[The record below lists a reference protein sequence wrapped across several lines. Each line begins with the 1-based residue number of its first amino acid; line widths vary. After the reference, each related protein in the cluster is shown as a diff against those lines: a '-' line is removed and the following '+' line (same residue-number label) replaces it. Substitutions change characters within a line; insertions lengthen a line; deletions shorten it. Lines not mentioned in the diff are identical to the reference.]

1 MKRKILAQKFLTFA
15 LTASVTATM
24 FPTSAFAVTGSQVAA
39 DGTYISTSHVTDEEE
54 EGWSEYNVSVS
65 LAVKD
70 GKISNI
76 SVTHDSTYDSES
88 DKYFNWVKNGKETKK
103 GKWVGYQSL
112 VGKAATA
119 ETINSWDTVSGA
131 TCTSKSVKSAALE
144 ALGKASEKKDE
155 VAVDTT
161 ALESAIKSAEA
172 LTESDYTAATW
183 SKVSEALKV
192 AKSAL
197 TAKESQDA
205 VNTAATNL
213 NNAIDN
219 LAKQEYIYCYAGL
232 TWSEYWANESVYNS
246 TNTSSNS
253 KTDLRGESDKG
264 GFDTVTRATT
274 NHGLH
279 RGSFQCTA
287 IVDTEEGTTL
297 KISYWKT
304 NTVKGSDGKDTIQ
317 QIAVMSDGTEYL
329 YAKGKFTKD
338 STTLTLKDYKVTGL
352 KYVPVKVKAEDY
364 NDFKAKYT
372 VYENGTTL
380 VGGYAEGVLST
391 INEVANV
398 TKNTN
403 GLKNATKNADGS
415 FTFSAKQTGTDSG
428 IKDQSLKTATDL
440 EPTVKDADGSY
451 GEFLRVDFNGKY
463 GDLASN
469 LQTVKWTYYGNDSTR
484 TNAVA
489 TYGTKFAADNWMH
502 KKMGIQLGLT
512 DSYRCTIPSGYDG
525 TGYWSITLSALGYKD
540 YTYDFVATSDNIVTS
555 ADSGDITALK
565 AKVAEAEELV
575 KKTDVYTAS
584 SLKDLQGELDEAKEE
599 IAKTEHAKPIVE
611 EALSHLTD
619 AISNLKSQYVL
630 MNIPYDEFY
639 KADLNNNS
647 VAVDATTSA
656 TKQKTRNI
664 LASGSYHA
672 DSKGEH
678 INGVTFPVKVTDE
691 FYDNNKGYTQ
701 ITDDSKVDITTNM
714 KGKISTTTYEGK
726 NALFESADY
735 SYYVLSEVPSYYKTA
750 TVGTDKKLSF
760 GAVNG
765 TKKQI
770 DSDKVKTKF
779 KTKTKYGDYQL
790 NLDGIKDAM
799 DFEDDDVVYG
809 VIVSTDDTDYAM
821 RHVENIWKTED
832 LAWSVGIVTESH
844 GCNLSYSHYESMVGK
859 TIKNVTYYTSKG
871 IFTLPVEF
879 KVLEHVKDSKAN
891 VENAAVSAGK
901 TNFGVALPDDFKAVY
916 AVTDA
921 KGNEV
926 KGFNVAEEASA
937 SAVSTYAASYTQT
950 KKLVITYPKYAENT
964 EYTLTVSDKSNKY
977 APITTTFELYAEAVS
992 AAYNND
998 ATAPKLVVADG
1009 ATAAQFADFIGKIK
1023 SVNVNGNDYPATG
1036 KGEVKLIKE
1045 DGSIDTT
1052 QAPFAEGSSFEI
1064 KVSAT
1069 GYKDELSFTYEKPVV
1084 IDTKALESAIEKAD
1098 TLKEAD
1104 YTADSWKTFSQVLS
1118 SAKAVLGQKDDQ
1130 TMVDNAVKSLN
1141 KAIEGLKKKESVN
1154 PGTTNP
1160 GTSGTGTGSTGA
1172 ISGSTGSSNGAG
1184 TNATVATGKKSN
1196 SATANTTGST
1206 AKKATVKK
1214 ASKTSDTNPLMGMLA
1229 LAFASISLVGA
1240 ALFAKKPNRK

>member
-1 MKRKILAQKFLTFA
+1 MKRKILAQKFLAFA

-39 DGTYISTSHVTDEEE
+39 DGTYISTAHVTDEEE

-183 SKVSEALKV
+183 SKVSEALEA

-197 TAKESQDA
+197 TAKESQTA
-205 VNTAATNL
+205 VNSATTAL
-213 NNAIDN
+213 NAAVKG
-219 LAKQEYIYCYAGL
+219 LVKEEKYVYCYAGL
-232 TWSEYWANESVYNS
+232 TWAEYWDAEGVQAAGS
-246 TNTSSNS
+246 TEASSEKDSHN
-253 KTDLRGESDKG
+253 ESDKG
-264 GFDTVTRATT
+264 AFDTVTRATA

-279 RGSFQCTA
+279 RGSFQCNAT
-287 IVDTEEGTTL
+287 IELNDGTKYNL
-297 KISYWKT
+297 SYWKDK
-304 NTVKGSDGKDTIQ
+304 NTFVT
-317 QIAVMSDGTEYL
+317 TEGQEVTF
-329 YAKGKFTKD
+329 ADIKANI
-338 STTLTLKDYKVTGL
+338 KDYKVTGL
-352 KYVPVKVKAEDY
+352 KFVPVKVKESDY
-364 NDFKAKYT
+364 EAFKAKYT
-372 VYENGTTL
+372 VYENGSEL
-380 VGGYAEGVLST
+380 KGGFGEGNLKT
-391 INEVANV
+391 IDEIADV
-398 TKNTN
+398 TENTN
-403 GLKNATKNADGS
+403 GLKTVTKNADGS
-415 FTFSAKQTGTDSG
+415 FSFSARATGTDSG
-428 IKDQSLKTATDL
+428 VKDTSLKIADVSG
-440 EPTVKDADGSY
+440 TVKDASGSY
-451 GEFLRVDFNGKY
+451 GEFLRVDFNGNY
-463 GDLASN
+463 GDLGAN
-469 LQTVKWTYYGNDSTR
+469 MQAVKWTYYGNDSTR
-484 TNAVA
+484 TKALA
-489 TYGTKFAADNWMH
+489 TYGTKFASDNWMH
-502 KKMGIQLGLT
+502 KSMGIQLGLT
-512 DSYRCTIPSGYDG
+512 DSLRCSLPSGYDG
-525 TGYWSITLSALGYKD
+525 TGYWSVTIYALGYED
-540 YTYDFVATSDNIVTS
+540 YTYNFEATAANIVTPQVP
-555 ADSGDITALK
+555 ADETSKKALSD
-565 AKVAEAEELV
+565 KVAEADKLNKELYTD
-575 KKTDVYTAS
+575 KTWSNMQT
-584 SLKDLQGELDEAKEE
+584 ELMEAKEALE
-599 IAKTEHAKPIVE
+599 KTDLMQSEAE
-611 EALSHLTD
+611 EALSHLTE
-619 AISNLKSQYVL
+619 AVNNLKSQYVL

-656 TKQKTRNI
+656 TKQKTRNT
-664 LASGSYHA
+664 LAAGSYHA
-672 DSKGEH
+672 DSEGEH
-678 INGVTFPVKVTDE
+678 INGVTFPVKVTDD
-691 FYDNNKGYTQ
+691 FYDNNKDYTQ

-726 NALFESADY
+726 KALFESADY

-750 TVGTDKKLSF
+750 TVVTVGTEKKLSF

-770 DSDKVKTKF
+770 ASDKVTTKF

-799 DFEDDDVVYG
+799 GFEDDDVVYG

-821 RHVENIWKTED
+821 RHVENIWKTEK

-871 IFTLPVEF
+871 IFTLPVEY

-901 TNFGVALPDDFKAVY
+901 TNFGVALPDDFNAEY

-921 KGNEV
+921 KGKKVE
-926 KGFNVAEEASA
+926 GFKVTEESLASA
-937 SAVSTYAASYTQT
+937 TSTYAASYTQN
-950 KKLVITYPKYAENT
+950 KKLVISYPNDAENK
-964 EYTLTVSDKSNKY
+964 EYTLTVSDKNNKY
-977 APITTTFELYAEAVS
+977 APITTTFELYADTVS

-998 ATAPKLVVADG
+998 AAAPKLVKAEG

-1023 SVNVNGNDYPATG
+1023 SVDVNGKEYPATG

-1045 DGSIDTT
+1045 DGTIDIT

-1069 GYKDELSFTYEKPVV
+1069 GYKDTLSFTYEKPVV

-1118 SAKAVLGQKDDQ
+1118 SAKAVLEQKYDQ
-1130 TMVDNAVKSLN
+1130 TKVDNEVKSLN

-1196 SATANTTGST
+1196 SATANTTGSV

>member
-183 SKVSEALKV
+183 SKVSEALEA

-197 TAKESQDA
+197 TAKESQTA
-205 VNTAATNL
+205 VNSATTAL
-213 NNAIDN
+213 NAAVKG
-219 LAKQEYIYCYAGL
+219 LVKEEKYVYCYAGL
-232 TWSEYWANESVYNS
+232 TWAEYWAAEGVQAAGS
-246 TNTSSNS
+246 TVSSSEKDSHN
-253 KTDLRGESDKG
+253 ESDKG
-264 GFDTVTRATT
+264 AFDTVTRATA

-279 RGSFQCTA
+279 RGSFQCNA
-287 IVDTEEGTTL
+287 IVETEEGTTL
-297 KISYWKT
+297 NLSYWKT
-304 NTVKGSDGKDTIQ
+304 VKGDDGKDK
-317 QIAVMSDGTEYL
+317 QIAVMTDGTEYN
-329 YAKGKFTKD
+329 YNRGVFTKD
-338 STTLTLKDYKVTGL
+338 GTTLNLKDYKVTGL
-352 KYVPVKVKAEDY
+352 KFVPVKVKAEDY
-364 NDFKAKYT
+364 EAFKAKYT
-372 VYENGTTL
+372 VYENGSKL
-380 VGGYAEGVLST
+380 KGGYGENKLQV
-391 INEVANV
+391 IDEVANV
-398 TKNTN
+398 TADTN
-403 GLKNATKNADGS
+403 GLKTATKTADGS
-415 FTFSAKQTGTDSG
+415 FSFSARATGNDSG
-428 IKDQSLKTATDL
+428 VMSSLKKADGL
-440 EPTVKDADGSY
+440 EPEVKAASGSY
-451 GEFLRVDFNGKY
+451 GEFLRVDFNGNY
-463 GDLASN
+463 GDLGAN
-469 LQTVKWTYYGNDSTR
+469 MQAVKWTYYGNDSTR
-484 TNAVA
+484 TKALA
-489 TYGTKFAADNWMH
+489 TYGTKFASDNWMH
-502 KKMGIQLGLT
+502 KSMGIQLGLT
-512 DSYRCTIPSGYDG
+512 DSLRCSLPSGYDG
-525 TGYWSITLSALGYKD
+525 TGYWSVTIYALGYED
-540 YTYDFVATSDNIVTS
+540 YTYNFEATAANIVKPQVPADETS
-555 ADSGDITALK
+555 KKALSD
-565 AKVAEAEELV
+565 KVAEADKLNKELYTD
-575 KKTDVYTAS
+575 KTWSYMQAELKEAKDALAKTDLMQS
-584 SLKDLQGELDEAKEE
+584 EAK
-599 IAKTEHAKPIVE
+599 

-619 AISNLKSQYVL
+619 AVNNLKSQYVL

-639 KADLNNNS
+639 KADLKNNP

-656 TKQKTRNI
+656 TKQKTRNT
-664 LASGSYHA
+664 LAAGSYHA
-672 DSKGEH
+672 DSEGEH
-678 INGVTFPVKVTDE
+678 INGVTFPVKVTDD
-691 FYDNNKGYTQ
+691 FYDNNKDYTQ
-701 ITDDSKVDITTNM
+701 ITDDSKVDITTNI
-714 KGKISTTTYEGK
+714 KGKVSTTTYEGK
-726 NALFESADY
+726 KALFESADY
-735 SYYVLSEVPSYYKTA
+735 SYYVLSEIPSYYKTA

-765 TKKQI
+765 TKTQI
-770 DSDKVKTKF
+770 ASDKVTTKF

-799 DFEDDDVVYG
+799 GFKDDDVVYG
-809 VIVSTDDTDYAM
+809 VIVSTDDNTDYAM
-821 RHVENIWKTED
+821 RHVENIWKTEE
-832 LAWSVGIVTESH
+832 LAWSVGIVTDSH
-844 GCNLSYSHYESMVGK
+844 GCPLSYKHYKSMVGQ

-871 IFTLPVEF
+871 IFTLPVDY
-879 KVLEHVKDSKAN
+879 KVLEHARDAAVEA
-891 VENAAVSAGK
+891 ENAAVSAGQ
-901 TNFGVALPDDFKAVY
+901 TNLNIALPNDFKATY

-921 KGNEV
+921 NGNVV
-926 KGFNVAEEASA
+926 KGFEVTKAEENSA
-937 SAVSTYAASYTQT
+937 SAVSTYAASHTQPN
-950 KKLVITYPKYAENT
+950 KLVITYPNNAENT
-964 EYTLTVSDKSNKY
+964 EYTLTVSDNSNKY

-998 ATAPKLVVADG
+998 ATAPKLVKAEG
-1009 ATAAQFADFIGKIK
+1009 ATDAQFADFIGKIK
-1023 SVNVNGNDYPATG
+1023 SVNVNGKVYPAPG
-1036 KGEVKLIKE
+1036 KGKGAVKIIKE
-1045 DGSIDTT
+1045 DGTIDTT
-1052 QAPFAEGSSFEI
+1052 QAPFAKGSSFEI

-1069 GYKDELSFTYEKPVV
+1069 GYKDTLSFTYEKPVV
-1084 IDTKALESAIEKAD
+1084 INTKELENVIEKAD

-1130 TMVDNAVKSLN
+1130 TEVDNAVKSLN
-1141 KAIEGLKKKESVN
+1141 KAIEGLKKKEAVN
-1154 PGTTNP
+1154 PGTP
-1160 GTSGTGTGSTGA
+1160 GSGTGSTGA
-1172 ISGSTGSSNGAG
+1172 ISGGAGSSNGAG

-1196 SATANTTGST
+1196 SATANTTGSV

>member
-39 DGTYISTSHVTDEEE
+39 DGRYISTAHVSRNEDAEANEDEWEE
-54 EGWSEYNVSVS
+54 YDVEVS
-65 LAVKD
+65 LTVKD
-70 GKISNI
+70 GKITDIVTTPGNGYTSNDAKY
-76 SVTHDSTYDSES
+76 VRWSTTDA
-88 DKYFNWVKNGKETKK
+88 NRGGINTKI
-103 GKWVGYQSL
+103 
-112 VGKAATA
+112 VGKDATVD
-119 ETINSWDTVSGA
+119 TISSWDTVSGA
-131 TCTSKSVKSAALE
+131 TCTSSAIKAAALK
-144 ALGKASEKKDE
+144 AIDQASEKKDE

-161 ALESAIKSAEA
+161 ALESAIKSAET

-183 SKVSEALKV
+183 SKVSEALKA

-197 TAKESQDA
+197 TAKESQTA
-205 VNTAATNL
+205 VDSAATAL
-213 NNAIDN
+213 NAAVKG
-219 LAKQEYIYCYAGL
+219 LVKEEKYVYCYAGL
-232 TWSEYWANESVYNS
+232 TWSEYWAAEGVQAAGS
-246 TNTSSNS
+246 TASSDEVDA
-253 KTDLRGESDKG
+253 KGEYDKG
-264 GFDTVTRATT
+264 AFDTVTRATK

-279 RGSFQCTA
+279 RGSFQCNA
-287 IVDTEEGTTL
+287 VVETEEGKTL
-297 KISYWKT
+297 NLSYWKT
-304 NTVKGSDGKDTIQ
+304 VKGDDGKDK
-317 QIAVMSDGTEYL
+317 QIAVMTDGTEYT
-329 YAKGKFTKD
+329 YNRGVFTND
-338 STTLTLKDYKVTGL
+338 SVTLNLKDYKVTGL
-352 KYVPVKVKAEDY
+352 KFVPVKVKAEDY
-364 NDFKAKYT
+364 EAFKAKYT
-372 VYENGTTL
+372 VYENGSKL
-380 VGGYAEGVLST
+380 KGGYGENKLQV
-391 INEVANV
+391 IDEVANV
-398 TKNTN
+398 TADTN
-403 GLKNATKNADGS
+403 GLKTATKTADGS
-415 FTFSAKQTGTDSG
+415 FSFSARATGNDSG
-428 IKDQSLKTATDL
+428 VMSSLKKADGL
-440 EPTVKDADGSY
+440 EPEVKAASGSY
-451 GEFLRVDFNGKY
+451 GEFLRVDFNGNY
-463 GDLASN
+463 GDLGAN
-469 LQTVKWTYYGNDSTR
+469 MQAVKWTYYGNDSTR
-484 TNAVA
+484 TKALA
-489 TYGTKFAADNWMH
+489 TYGTKFASDNWMH
-502 KKMGIQLGLT
+502 KSMGIQLGLT
-512 DSYRCTIPSGYDG
+512 DSLRCSLPSGYDG
-525 TGYWSITLSALGYKD
+525 TGYWSVTIYALGYED
-540 YTYDFVATSDNIVTS
+540 YTYNFEATAANIVKPQVPADETS
-555 ADSGDITALK
+555 KKALSDKVSEADKLNKELYTDKTWSNMQAELKEAKDAL
-565 AKVAEAEELV
+565 A
-575 KKTDVYTAS
+575 KTDLMQS
-584 SLKDLQGELDEAKEE
+584 EA
-599 IAKTEHAKPIVE
+599 E

-619 AISNLKSQYVL
+619 AVNNLKSQYVL

-647 VAVDATTSA
+647 VKVDATTSA

-672 DSKGEH
+672 DAEGEH

-714 KGKISTTTYEGK
+714 KGKVSTTTYEGK
-726 NALFESADY
+726 KALFESADY

-765 TKKQI
+765 TKTQI
-770 DSDKVKTKF
+770 ASGQVKTKF

-799 DFEDDDVVYG
+799 SFEDDDVVYG

-844 GCNLSYSHYESMVGK
+844 GCPLSSNHYKSMVGK

-871 IFTLPVEF
+871 IFTLPVEY
-879 KVLEHVKDSKAN
+879 KVLEHAKDAA
-891 VENAAVSAGK
+891 VEAENAAVSAGQ
-901 TNFGVALPDDFKAVY
+901 TNLAVALPADFNSAY

-921 KGNEV
+921 KGKEV
-926 KGFNVAEEASA
+926 KGFKVTEENIA

-950 KKLVITYPKYAENT
+950 KKLVITYPKDAENT
-964 EYTLTVSDKSNKY
+964 EYTLTVSDKNKKY
-977 APITTTFELYAEAVS
+977 APITTTFELYADTVS

-998 ATAPKLVVADG
+998 AAAPKLVKAEG
-1009 ATAAQFADFIGKIK
+1009 ATDAQFADFIGKIK
-1023 SVNVNGNDYPATG
+1023 SVNVNGKVYPAPGNG
-1036 KGEVKLIKE
+1036 KGAVKIIKE
-1045 DGSIDTT
+1045 DGTIDTT

-1069 GYKDELSFTYEKPVV
+1069 GYKGALSFTYDKPAV
-1084 IDTKALESAIEKAD
+1084 IDTKALESVIEKAD

-1130 TMVDNAVKSLN
+1130 TNVDNAVKSLN
-1141 KAIEGLKKKESVN
+1141 KAIEGLKKKEAVN
-1154 PGTTNP
+1154 PGTP
-1160 GTSGTGTGSTGA
+1160 GSGTGSTGA

-1184 TNATVATGKKSN
+1184 TNATVATGNKAN

>member
-54 EGWSEYNVSVS
+54 EGWSEYNFSVS

-183 SKVSEALKV
+183 SKVSEALEA

-197 TAKESQDA
+197 TAKESQTA
-205 VNTAATNL
+205 VNSATTAL
-213 NNAIDN
+213 NAAVKG
-219 LAKQEYIYCYAGL
+219 LVKEEKYVYCYARL
-232 TWSEYWANESVYNS
+232 TWAEYWDAEGVQAAGS
-246 TNTSSNS
+246 TEASSEKDSHN
-253 KTDLRGESDKG
+253 ESDKG
-264 GFDTVTRATT
+264 AFDTVTRATA

-279 RGSFQCTA
+279 RGSFQCNAT
-287 IVDTEEGTTL
+287 IELNDGTKYNL
-297 KISYWKT
+297 SYWKDK
-304 NTVKGSDGKDTIQ
+304 NTFVT
-317 QIAVMSDGTEYL
+317 TEGQEVTF
-329 YAKGKFTKD
+329 ADIKANI
-338 STTLTLKDYKVTGL
+338 KDYKVTGL
-352 KYVPVKVKAEDY
+352 KFVPVKVKESDY
-364 NDFKAKYT
+364 EAFKAKYT
-372 VYENGTTL
+372 VYENGSEL
-380 VGGYAEGVLST
+380 KGGFGEGNLKT
-391 INEVANV
+391 IDEIADV
-398 TKNTN
+398 TENTN
-403 GLKNATKNADGS
+403 GLKTVTKNADGS
-415 FTFSAKQTGTDSG
+415 FSFSARATGTDSG
-428 IKDQSLKTATDL
+428 VKDTSLKIADVSG
-440 EPTVKDADGSY
+440 TVKDASGSY
-451 GEFLRVDFNGKY
+451 GEFLRVDFNGNY
-463 GDLASN
+463 GDLGAN
-469 LQTVKWTYYGNDSTR
+469 MQAVKWTYYGNDSTR
-484 TNAVA
+484 TKALA
-489 TYGTKFAADNWMH
+489 TYGTKFASDNWMH
-502 KKMGIQLGLT
+502 KSMGIQLGLT
-512 DSYRCTIPSGYDG
+512 DSLRCSLPSGYDG
-525 TGYWSITLSALGYKD
+525 TGYWSVTIYALGYED
-540 YTYDFVATSDNIVTS
+540 YTYNFEATAANIVTPQVP
-555 ADSGDITALK
+555 ADETSKKALSD
-565 AKVAEAEELV
+565 KVAEADKLNKELYTD
-575 KKTDVYTAS
+575 KTWSNMQT
-584 SLKDLQGELDEAKEE
+584 ELMEAKEALE
-599 IAKTEHAKPIVE
+599 KTDLMQSEAE
-611 EALSHLTD
+611 EALSHLTE
-619 AISNLKSQYVL
+619 AVNNLKSQYVL

-656 TKQKTRNI
+656 TKQKTRNT
-664 LASGSYHA
+664 LAAGSYHA
-672 DSKGEH
+672 DSEGEH
-678 INGVTFPVKVTDE
+678 INGVTFPVKVTDD
-691 FYDNNKGYTQ
+691 FYDNNKDYTQ

-726 NALFESADY
+726 KALFESADY

-765 TKKQI
+765 TKTQI
-770 DSDKVKTKF
+770 AADKVTTKF

-799 DFEDDDVVYG
+799 GFEDDDVVYG
-809 VIVSTDDTDYAM
+809 VIVSTDDNTDYAM
-821 RHVENIWKTED
+821 RHVENIWKTEE
-832 LAWSVGIVTESH
+832 LAWSVGIVTDSH
-844 GCNLSYSHYESMVGK
+844 GCPLSSEHYKSMVGK

-871 IFTLPVEF
+871 IFTLPVDY
-879 KVLEHVKDSKAN
+879 KVLEHAKDAA
-891 VENAAVSAGK
+891 VEAENAAVSAGQ
-901 TNFGVALPDDFKAVY
+901 TNLDVALPDDFNAEY

-926 KGFNVAEEASA
+926 KGFKVTEENLA

-950 KKLVITYPKYAENT
+950 KKLVITYPKDAENT
-964 EYTLTVSDKSNKY
+964 GYTLTVSDKSKKY

-1009 ATAAQFADFIGKIK
+1009 ASAAQFADFIGKIK
-1023 SVNVNGNDYPATG
+1023 SVNVNGKDYPATG
-1036 KGEVKLIKE
+1036 KGAVKIIKE
-1045 DGSIDTT
+1045 DGTIDTT
-1052 QAPFAEGSSFEI
+1052 QAPFAEDSSFEI

-1069 GYKDELSFTYEKPVV
+1069 GYKDVLSFTYEKPVV

-1104 YTADSWKTFSQVLS
+1104 YTADSWKTFSQLLS
-1118 SAKAVLGQKDDQ
+1118 SAKAVLEQKENQ
-1130 TMVDNAVKSLN
+1130 TKVDNAAESLN
-1141 KAIEGLKKKESVN
+1141 KAIEGLKKKEAVN

-1172 ISGSTGSSNGAG
+1172 ISGGTGNSNGAG
-1184 TNATVATGKKSN
+1184 TNATVATGSKSN
-1196 SATANTTGST
+1196 STTTNTAGSI

-1214 ASKTSDTNPLMGMLA
+1214 ASKTSDTNPLTGMLA

>member
-39 DGTYISTSHVTDEEE
+39 DGTYTGAGNVKAAEDDDNEWNAYDIS
-54 EGWSEYNVSVS
+54 VSVG
-65 LAVKD
+65 VQD
-70 GKISNI
+70 GNISSI
-76 SVTHDSTYDSES
+76 SVTPGSTYDEES
-88 DKYFNWVKNGKETKK
+88 NSYFNKAKTGNKK
-103 GKWVGYQSL
+103 RNQPGYESL
-112 VGKAATA
+112 IGQVATE

-131 TCTSKSVKSAALE
+131 TRTSTAVKKAALE

-155 VAVDTT
+155 VAVDTA

-183 SKVSEALKV
+183 SKVSEALKA

-197 TAKESQDA
+197 TAKESQTA
-205 VNTAATNL
+205 VDSAATAL
-213 NNAIDN
+213 NAAVKG
-219 LAKQEYIYCYAGL
+219 LVKEEKYVYCYAGL
-232 TWSEYWANESVYNS
+232 TWSEYWAAEGVQAAGS
-246 TNTSSNS
+246 TASSDEVDA
-253 KTDLRGESDKG
+253 KGEYDKG
-264 GFDTVTRATT
+264 AFDTVTRATK
-274 NHGLH
+274 NHGPH
-279 RGSFQCTA
+279 RGSFQCNA
-287 IVDTEEGTTL
+287 VVETEEGKTL
-297 KISYWKT
+297 NLSYWKT
-304 NTVKGSDGKDTIQ
+304 VKGDDGKDK
-317 QIAVMSDGTEYL
+317 QIAVMTDGTEYT
-329 YAKGKFTKD
+329 YNRGVFTND
-338 STTLTLKDYKVTGL
+338 SVTLNLKDYKVTGL
-352 KYVPVKVKAEDY
+352 KFVPVKVKAEDY
-364 NDFKAKYT
+364 EAFKAKYT
-372 VYENGTTL
+372 VYENGSKL
-380 VGGYAEGVLST
+380 KGGYGENKLQV
-391 INEVANV
+391 IDEVANV
-398 TKNTN
+398 TADTN
-403 GLKNATKNADGS
+403 GLKTATKTADGS
-415 FTFSAKQTGTDSG
+415 FSFSARATGNDSG
-428 IKDQSLKTATDL
+428 VMSSLKKADGL
-440 EPTVKDADGSY
+440 EPEVKAASGSY
-451 GEFLRVDFNGKY
+451 GEFLRVDFNGNY
-463 GDLASN
+463 GDLGAN
-469 LQTVKWTYYGNDSTR
+469 MQAVKWTYYGNDSTR
-484 TNAVA
+484 TKALA
-489 TYGTKFAADNWMH
+489 TYGTKFASDNWMH
-502 KKMGIQLGLT
+502 KSMGIQLGLT
-512 DSYRCTIPSGYDG
+512 DSLRCSLPSGYDG
-525 TGYWSITLSALGYKD
+525 TGYWSVTIYALGYED
-540 YTYDFVATSDNIVTS
+540 YTYNFEATAANIVKPQVPADETS
-555 ADSGDITALK
+555 KKALSDKVSEADKLNKELYTDKTWSNMQAELKEAKDAL
-565 AKVAEAEELV
+565 A
-575 KKTDVYTAS
+575 KTDLMQS
-584 SLKDLQGELDEAKEE
+584 EA
-599 IAKTEHAKPIVE
+599 E

-619 AISNLKSQYVL
+619 AVNNLKSQYVL

-647 VAVDATTSA
+647 VKVDATTSA

-678 INGVTFPVKVTDE
+678 INGVTFPVKVSDD
-691 FYDNNKGYTQ
+691 FYDNNNGYTQ

-714 KGKISTTTYEGK
+714 KGKVSTTTYEGK
-726 NALFESADY
+726 KALFESADY

-765 TKKQI
+765 TKTQI
-770 DSDKVKTKF
+770 ASGQVKTKF

-799 DFEDDDVVYG
+799 GFEDDDVVYG
-809 VIVSTDDTDYAM
+809 VIVSTDDNTDYAM
-821 RHVENIWKTED
+821 RHVENIWKTEE
-832 LAWSVGIVTESH
+832 LAWSVGIVTDSH
-844 GCNLSYSHYESMVGK
+844 GCTLSPEHYKSMVGK

-871 IFTLPVEF
+871 IFTLPVKY

-891 VENAAVSAGK
+891 IENAAVSAGK
-901 TNFGVALPDDFKAVY
+901 TNFGVALPDDFNAEY

-937 SAVSTYAASYTQT
+937 SAVSTYAASYTQN
-950 KKLVITYPKYAENT
+950 KKLVISYPNDAENK
-964 EYTLTVSDKSNKY
+964 EYTLTVSDKNNKY
-977 APITTTFELYAEAVS
+977 APITTTFELYADTVS

-998 ATAPKLVVADG
+998 ATAPKLVKAEG
-1009 ATAAQFADFIGKIK
+1009 ATDAQFADFIRKIK
-1023 SVNVNGNDYPATG
+1023 SVNVNGRDYPATG
-1036 KGEVKLIKE
+1036 KGAVKIIKE
-1045 DGSIDTT
+1045 DGTIDTT
-1052 QAPFAEGSSFEI
+1052 QAPFAEGLSFEI

-1069 GYKDELSFTYEKPVV
+1069 GYKGALSFTYDKPAV

-1130 TMVDNAVKSLN
+1130 TKVDNAVKSLN
-1141 KAIEGLKKKESVN
+1141 KAIEGLKKKEAVN

-1172 ISGSTGSSNGAG
+1172 ISSSTGSSNGAG

-1196 SATANTTGST
+1196 STTTNTTGST

-1214 ASKTSDTNPLMGMLA
+1214 ASKTSDTNPLTGMLA

>member
-24 FPTSAFAVTGSQVAA
+24 FPTSAFAVTDSQVAA

-65 LAVKD
+65 LAVKE

-155 VAVDTT
+155 VAVDTA

-183 SKVSEALKV
+183 SKVSEALKA

-197 TAKESQDA
+197 TAKESQTA
-205 VNTAATNL
+205 VDSAATAL
-213 NNAIDN
+213 NAAVKG
-219 LAKQEYIYCYAGL
+219 LVKEEKYVYCYAGL
-232 TWSEYWANESVYNS
+232 TWSEYWAAEGVQAAGS
-246 TNTSSNS
+246 TASSDEVDA
-253 KTDLRGESDKG
+253 KGEYDKG
-264 GFDTVTRATT
+264 AFDTVTRATK

-279 RGSFQCTA
+279 RGSFQCNA
-287 IVDTEEGTTL
+287 VVETEEGKTL
-297 KISYWKT
+297 NLSYWKT
-304 NTVKGSDGKDTIQ
+304 VKGDDGKDK
-317 QIAVMSDGTEYL
+317 QIAVMTDGTEYT
-329 YAKGKFTKD
+329 YNRGVFTND
-338 STTLTLKDYKVTGL
+338 SVTLNLKDYKVTGL
-352 KYVPVKVKAEDY
+352 KFVPVKVKAEDY
-364 NDFKAKYT
+364 EAFKAKYT
-372 VYENGTTL
+372 VYENGSKL
-380 VGGYAEGVLST
+380 KGGYGENKLQV
-391 INEVANV
+391 IDEVANV
-398 TKNTN
+398 TADTN
-403 GLKNATKNADGS
+403 GLKTATKTADGS
-415 FTFSAKQTGTDSG
+415 FSFSARATGNDSG
-428 IKDQSLKTATDL
+428 VMSSLKKADGL
-440 EPTVKDADGSY
+440 EPEVKAASGSY
-451 GEFLRVDFNGKY
+451 GEFLRVDFNGNY
-463 GDLASN
+463 GDLGAN
-469 LQTVKWTYYGNDSTR
+469 MQAVKWTYYGNDSTR
-484 TNAVA
+484 TKALA
-489 TYGTKFAADNWMH
+489 TYGTKFASDNWMH
-502 KKMGIQLGLT
+502 KSMGIQLGLT
-512 DSYRCTIPSGYDG
+512 DSLRCSLPSGYDG
-525 TGYWSITLSALGYKD
+525 TGYWSVTIYALGYED
-540 YTYDFVATSDNIVTS
+540 YTYNFEATAANIVKPQVPADETS
-555 ADSGDITALK
+555 KKALSDKVSEADKLNK
-565 AKVAEAEELV
+565 ELYTD
-575 KKTDVYTAS
+575 KTWS
-584 SLKDLQGELDEAKEE
+584 NMQIELMEAKEALE
-599 IAKTEHAKPIVE
+599 KTDLMQSEAE
-611 EALSHLTD
+611 EALSHLT
-619 AISNLKSQYVL
+619 AAVNNLKSQYVL

-656 TKQKTRNI
+656 TKQKTRNT
-664 LASGSYHA
+664 LAAGSYHA
-672 DSKGEH
+672 DAEGEH

-714 KGKISTTTYEGK
+714 KGKVSTTTYEGK
-726 NALFESADY
+726 KALFESADY

-765 TKKQI
+765 TKTQI
-770 DSDKVKTKF
+770 ASDKVTTKF

-799 DFEDDDVVYG
+799 GFEDDDVVYG

-821 RHVENIWKTED
+821 RHVENIWKTEK
-832 LAWSVGIVTESH
+832 LAWSVGIVTDSH
-844 GCNLSYSHYESMVGK
+844 GCTLSPNHYKSMVGK

-871 IFTLPVEF
+871 IFTLPVKY

-901 TNFGVALPDDFKAVY
+901 TNFGVALPDDFDAEY

-926 KGFNVAEEASA
+926 KGFNVAEEALA
-937 SAVSTYAASYTQT
+937 SATSTYAASYTQN
-950 KKLVITYPKYAENT
+950 KKLVITYPNNAENK
-964 EYTLTVSDKSNKY
+964 EYTLTVSDKNNKY
-977 APITTTFELYAEAVS
+977 APITTTFELYADTVS

-998 ATAPKLVVADG
+998 AAAPKLVKAEG
-1009 ATAAQFADFIGKIK
+1009 ATDAQFADFIGKIK
-1023 SVNVNGNDYPATG
+1023 SVNVNGKVYPAPG
-1036 KGEVKLIKE
+1036 KGKGAVKIIKE
-1045 DGSIDTT
+1045 DGTIDTT
-1052 QAPFAEGSSFEI
+1052 QAPFAKGSSFEI

-1069 GYKDELSFTYEKPVV
+1069 GYKGALSFTYNKPAV
-1084 IDTKALESAIEKAD
+1084 IDTKALESVIEKAD

-1130 TMVDNAVKSLN
+1130 TKVDNAVKSLN
-1141 KAIEGLKKKESVN
+1141 KAIEGLKKKEAVN
-1154 PGTTNP
+1154 PGTP
-1160 GTSGTGTGSTGA
+1160 GSGTGSTGA
-1172 ISGSTGSSNGAG
+1172 ISGGAGSSNGAG

-1214 ASKTSDTNPLMGMLA
+1214 ASKTSDTNPLTGMLA